1 MIFNNLSRYFKK
13 SYKLI
18 SVLFFTDRFPLSL
31 SSTAQPIQSELTQVF
46 HRHSS
51 RRSDGKWLNDLM
63 QKPSTVFIA
72 MHTGNP
78 VVVPL
83 ERKRLRLSRFTYD
96 QVKSFTGDQ
105 QTIFLGTEDEGLPQ
119 QTAYFCVDLS
129 KLSENELHETF
140 PGVEVA
146 HIFRLMM
153 LDGIDRR
160 LISQARP
167 LIDWHRNPFCARC
180 GHETR
185 MDSAGYKRVC
195 LNSDCSTH
203 KR

>member
-1 MIFNNLSRYFKK
+1 MSC
-13 SYKLI
+13 S
-18 SVLFFTDRFPLSL
+18 SL
-31 SSTAQPIQSELTQVF
+31 TVFCCLQSSAQPFQSDFKQVL

-51 RRSDGKWLNDLM
+51 RRSDNQWLSDLM
-63 QKPSTVFIA
+63 QKPSTVYIA
-72 MHTGNP
+72 MHSGNP

-83 ERKRLRLSRFTYD
+83 EQKKLRLSRFTYD
-96 QVKSFTGDQ
+96 QVKSFINDQ
-105 QTIFLGTEDEGLPQ
+105 QTIFLGTEGDALPEP
-119 QTAYFCVDLS
+119 TAYFCVDLT
-129 KLSENELHETF
+129 KLPENELDKTF

-153 LDGIDRR
+153 LKGIDKR

-167 LIDWHRNPFCARC
+167 LFDWHRNPFCARC
-180 GHETR
+180 GHKTK